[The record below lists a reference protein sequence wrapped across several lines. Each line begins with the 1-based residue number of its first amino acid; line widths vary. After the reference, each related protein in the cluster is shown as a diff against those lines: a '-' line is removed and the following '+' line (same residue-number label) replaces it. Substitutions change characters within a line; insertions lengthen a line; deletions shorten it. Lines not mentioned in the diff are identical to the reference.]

1 MMPARLLRM
10 KSGLCHFRIRR
21 GFAAILAVCALALA
35 LGGSA
40 HAQAGTGRQPPPPTS
55 VRIQVFDPSGAPLA
69 MQIRLELIC
78 DEPNR
83 PPEYHYTDSS
93 GRAIISGIIIGLG
106 YTVIAES
113 DGKNWGRTDERM
125 IALGPRFTF
134 QLHLRPHET
143 VTTKQKTVSVN
154 TLQQDVPRAAR
165 KEYEAGVELATEGES
180 DRARASFEKAIET
193 FPNYVDARNELAV
206 HLMRAGRL
214 ADAEAQLRRALETDG
229 TAVRPLLNLGL
240 CLYRQ
245 QRYADALPFLEKAVS
260 LDPENVMGTQLL
272 GIALVMSGDLARAE
286 PVLQRAYSLGGKRAA
301 RSQFYLS
308 HLYTR
313 QKKYP
318 NAAVALETY
327 LRDAPDDPNAESLR
341 ATLVKLRAASQ
352 P

>member
-1 MMPARLLRM
+1 M
-10 KSGLCHFRIRR
+10 KSGLRRFRFCRR
-21 GFAAILAVCALALA
+21 FAALLAACGLALA

-40 HAQAGTGRQPPPPTS
+40 RAQSGRQPPAPTS

-78 DEPNR
+78 DEPTR

-93 GRAIISGIIIGLG
+93 GRAIVSGIIIGLG
-106 YTVIAES
+106 YTLIVES
-113 DGKNWGRTDERM
+113 DGKNWGRTSERM
-125 IALGPRFTF
+125 IAIGPRQNF
-134 QLHLRPHET
+134 QLHLRPMET

-154 TLQQDVPRAAR
+154 TLQQEVPRAAR
-165 KEYEAGVELATEGES
+165 KAYEGGVEEALAGAAEKS
-180 DRARASFEKAIET
+180 QASFEKAIEL

-214 ADAEAQLRRALETDG
+214 GDAEAQLRRALETDSS
-229 TAVRPLLNLGL
+229 AVRPLLNLGL

-245 QRYADALPFLEKAVS
+245 QRYADALSFLEKAVS

-272 GIALVMSGDLARAE
+272 GIALLMSGDLERAE
-286 PVLQRAYSLGGKRAA
+286 PILQRAYALGGKRAA

-318 NAAVALETY
+318 NAAVALEKY

-341 ATLVKLRAASQ
+341 ATLEKLRAASQ